1 MLFWTW
7 CVVFTM
13 GEKYILWYTFLLFM
27 LNIQKY
33 NFLPA
38 QKRCLQHEEW
48 DWCETAD
55 CCHSSEAVK
64 NTCDDSVISAARF
77 TLRFNFRAVAP
88 GEPESLSLLCASK
101 NCWSASVV
109 QISYNPKRKY
119 QFRIIQFRIVQLQQ
133 LHLF

>member
-88 GEPESLSLLCASK
+88 GEPESLSLSMDFSLTLVC
-101 NCWSASVV
+101 
-109 QISYNPKRKY
+109 
-119 QFRIIQFRIVQLQQ
+119 LQK
-133 LHLF
+133 LLKCFCRANFL

>member
-1 MLFWTW
+1 MDVILNMVW
-7 CVVFTM
+7 CIYY
-13 GEKYILWYTFLLFM
+13 G

-88 GEPESLSLLCASK
+88 GEPESLSLYGFLSHSCASK

-109 QISYNPKRKY
+109 QISYNPKIKY

>member
-1 MLFWTW
+1 MD
-7 CVVFTM
+7 V
-13 GEKYILWYTFLLFM
+13 ILNMVCCIYYG

-38 QKRCLQHEEW
+38 QKRCLQHEVW

-77 TLRFNFRAVAP
+77 TRAVAP
-88 GEPESLSLLCASK
+88 GEPESLSLSL
-101 NCWSASVV
+101 W
-109 QISYNPKRKY
+109 ISLSL
-119 QFRIIQFRIVQLQQ
+119 VCLQK
-133 LHLF
+133 LLKCFCRANFL